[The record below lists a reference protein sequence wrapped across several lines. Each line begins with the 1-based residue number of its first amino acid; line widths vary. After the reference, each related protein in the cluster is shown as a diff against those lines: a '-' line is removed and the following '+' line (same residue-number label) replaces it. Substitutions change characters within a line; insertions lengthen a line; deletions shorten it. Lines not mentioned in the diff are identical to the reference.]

1 MKRGNVFK
9 VARFFISGG
18 MSAIIGFSVLYGLTE
33 YGRMWYLLSS
43 VLSFILSDVFSFV
56 VKKFWVFEERD
67 IKEAKL
73 QIFLY
78 LGLSVMYIV
87 ISTGLLF
94 IFVEQLHI
102 QYIISQIIIVS
113 VLFIPSYVLSQR
125 IFNVQKIQQR

>member
-87 ISTGLLF
+87 VSTGLLF

-113 VLFIPSYVLSQR
+113 VLFTPSYVLSQR